1 MERMTEQLR
10 TREPDFTDRLKYVAM
25 GLCTVVPVVIVALVA
40 PHQIPYALPVVF
52 ALLFGLIWWHAQN
65 TAYRCGGCGHE
76 FVVSVWRDAF
86 SPHMIESKYLKCPA
100 CGKRSWAKALV
111 LDR

>member
-1 MERMTEQLR
+1 MQTIRAR
-10 TREPDFTDRLKYVAM
+10 GPHFADRVKYVAM
-25 GLCTVVPVVIVALVA
+25 GLLVVVPLVITAFVA
-40 PHQIPYALPVVF
+40 PDAVLYSLPVVF
-52 ALLFGLIWWHAQN
+52 ALLGGLIWWHARK
-65 TAYRCGGCGHE
+65 TAYRCKHCGHE

-111 LDR
+111 LDE